1 METFKAALN
10 LAVGLILG
18 AAALK
23 GARTLWKFV
32 EIDDISTD
40 QADEARETGNDNTK

>member
-18 AAALK
+18 ATALK
-23 GARTLWKFV
+23 GAKTLWKFV
-32 EIDDISTD
+32 E
-40 QADEARETGNDNTK
+40 ADETSANEAKETSNDNTK